1 MPGVKGR
8 SGGRN
13 AKTAAQHQR
22 DGTFQRVR
30 HEGIENPEPPTGDP
44 VSPKTLEGDA
54 LEEWSRMLRRL
65 TDSRTLSGVDDGA
78 LYQYCRLFA
87 ETEAIA
93 LTQAETAAT
102 IDLLEEN
109 LGGPKEERENLLGVA
124 QEITKLRQLEAR
136 YTTQIRQGRMALRT
150 YLVEFG
156 LTPAARS
163 RVRISG
169 DSSKHEQPQSPL
181 ARLQQQ
187 QAQIRRVK

>member
-1 MPGVKGR
+1 MAGVKGR

-13 AKTAAQHQR
+13 ARTRAQHEQ
-22 DGTFQRVR
+22 DGTLRPVR
-30 HEGIENPEPPTGDP
+30 HADLKNPEPETGTP
-44 VSPKTLEGDA
+44 VSPKVLEGDA
-54 LEEWSRMLRRL
+54 LEEWGRMLHRL
-65 TDSRTLSGVDDGA
+65 TSSKTLSVVDDGA

-87 ETEAIA
+87 ETDGIA
-93 LTQAETAAT
+93 VSQMETAST

-109 LGGPKEERENLLGVA
+109 LHGLEGAELVQCV
-124 QEITKLRQLEAR
+124 QEISKMRQLEAR

-163 RVRISG
+163 RVRATEP
-169 DSSKHEQPQSPL
+169 KQNEQPKSPL

-187 QAQIRRVK
+187 AQLRRVK